1 MLTGHKSFSFLKK
14 GVVMKVNEKGMTV
27 LELMIVLTFVAAL
40 FVAIVLSFGINGNQW
55 FTEEGVLHKIQLD
68 NPDAVAVI
76 DTERNIRRPSVIK
89 VREKNGSV
97 ITYYLETDVFFNYKI
112 HKQLCNGFDGISA
125 ETIAILENC
134 YRNRQHIRVACFSI

>member
-1 MLTGHKSFSFLKK
+1 
-14 GVVMKVNEKGMTV
+14 MKVNEKGMTV

-112 HKQLCNGFDGISA
+112 HK
-125 ETIAILENC
+125 
-134 YRNRQHIRVACFSI
+134 